1 MKGVIKFICLVAFLI
16 AFWVAYPYLQSRNK
30 EYENRL
36 VGALNLVEE
45 KIEASSEDILEANV
59 FHSPSIRP
67 EPEADVWGVSGQV
80 SVRSRSGDGYQKP
93 YFAAV
98 ENLCRTYL
106 ERKCWRLKTLM
117 VGDLVLVAESAMI
130 GSFVTVEQL
139 KPAPPDASTETGSS
153 AGRVAAP
160 VPSELPRTGAS
171 DKLGTRFAFTAADDS
186 LSTKE
191 DTTLTLSAS
200 SLLAND
206 RDVDDEALSITQVGQ
221 PRHGALADNAD
232 GTYSYTPAPNY
243 HGSDSFTYAVSDGKG
258 GSDTATVTLDVRR
271 ANTAPVANNDRTST
285 TEDNNLTLYAI
296 ALLANDSDSDG
307 DALSITGV
315 AAARTCFLAVP
326 AVR

>member
-16 AFWVAYPYLQSRNK
+16 AFWVAYPYLHSRNK

-130 GSFVTVEQL
+130 GSFV
-139 KPAPPDASTETGSS
+139 
-153 AGRVAAP
+153 
-160 VPSELPRTGAS
+160 
-171 DKLGTRFAFTAADDS
+171 
-186 LSTKE
+186 
-191 DTTLTLSAS
+191 
-200 SLLAND
+200 
-206 RDVDDEALSITQVGQ
+206 
-221 PRHGALADNAD
+221 
-232 GTYSYTPAPNY
+232 
-243 HGSDSFTYAVSDGKG
+243 AV
-258 GSDTATVTLDVRR
+258 
-271 ANTAPVANNDRTST
+271 
-285 TEDNNLTLYAI
+285 
-296 ALLANDSDSDG
+296 
-307 DALSITGV
+307 
-315 AAARTCFLAVP
+315 
-326 AVR
+326 